1 MIVGIEGNLGNGK
14 SATMARMAFH
24 YNALCTEC
32 NGVINFNDIIPILF
46 DEFEVNP
53 CTCDKPS
60 PYKIHSNFWLNG
72 IQNLHYVT
80 TIEDIEKIYNGVAL
94 LDEFWSWIDSRGS
107 GFSETNIVVTGIL
120 HKSRKRGFS
129 IIYESKLIHMTD
141 RRIRELTDYVLR
153 PNKYIAIDGEL
164 TKIEQ
169 HMLYPI
175 NMAPYKDD
183 TWIVVDE
190 LSGQDL
196 KVVEENLFQFKLAD
210 IADKYDTK
218 EEIANLAKGEKS
230 PGIEKGMK
238 IENHFVKALKDS
250 GRILEIHQ
258 STMSRGW
265 DVVITEDNKKMA
277 FDVVSVSMPRN
288 YKVPKMD
295 LRGKKIKSL
304 LKTAEK
310 INADP
315 FWAYQWDGK
324 WWMLP
329 MLESHTVR
337 TTLTCRDAIELTKKV
352 E

>member
-1 MIVGIEGNLGNGK
+1 MEERSSVIQQALNRAEKLGQLAREAAEESIEASREAIGRAEQISK
-14 SATMARMAFH
+14 SAKEAAEVAEQESVEAVKKAEQISELAKAAIKESGRASQEAIDKAEQISRLVSESIEVSKRT
-24 YNALCTEC
+24 
-32 NGVINFNDIIPILF
+32 
-46 DEFEVNP
+46 FEVAVRK
-53 CTCDKPS
+53 TDEALESTKMS
-60 PYKIHSNFWLNG
+60 M
-72 IQNLHYVT
+72 
-80 TIEDIEKIYNGVAL
+80 EAL
-94 LDEFWSWIDSRGS
+94 LGS
-107 GFSETNIVVTGIL
+107 FEQAVT
-120 HKSRKRGFS
+120 K
-129 IIYESKLIHMTD
+129 
-141 RRIRELTDYVLR
+141 
-153 PNKYIAIDGEL
+153 A
-164 TKIEQ
+164 EQ
-169 HMLYPI
+169 
-175 NMAPYKDD
+175 
-183 TWIVVDE
+183 
-190 LSGQDL
+190 
-196 KVVEENLFQFKLAD
+196 
-210 IADKYDTK
+210 
-218 EEIANLAKGEKS
+218 IANLAKGEKS

-310 INADP
+310 INAAP